1 MPKAS
6 QAPYEANPK
15 ESFEQVAALRQGIK
29 AAEKHHELKKAEALE
44 AKHALDA
51 MKKRLY
57 DLIDVES
64 DPRPNLFSGIT
75 VAPQGPQAP
84 GDWATKACADVVG
97 KKDADELGKV
107 GIATLG
113 DLNKARMAEGGLV
126 KAGVSKAAVK
136 RVEKAVTEF
145 LAGIGGPKPAED
157 KPKAKPKGGKKKAA
171 GEGEPAK
178 PRSRK
183 AKPKPTPETAVPA
196 ASGEPAGTEAT

>member
-1 MPKAS
+1 MAKQS
-6 QAPYEANPK
+6 QAPYETDPK
-15 ESFEQVAALRQGIK
+15 ASFEQVAALRQGIK
-29 AAEKHHELKKAEALE
+29 TAEKHHELKKAEALE
-44 AKHALDA
+44 AKHSLDA
-51 MKKRLY
+51 LKKRLY

-84 GDWATKACADVVG
+84 GDWAARACADVVG
-97 KKDADELGKV
+97 KRDADELGKV

-113 DLNKARMAEGGLV
+113 DLNKARMADGGLA

-145 LAGIGGPKPAED
+145 LAGIGGPPPAAV
-157 KPKAKPKGGKKKAA
+157 KSGGGKGGKKKKPA
-171 GEGEPAK
+171 GEGAPAK

-183 AKPKPTPETAVPA
+183 AKSTPETAVPA